1 MTGLFAN
8 ECGRYTRGMAHRPG
22 MPVYQRFILLALVIV
37 VIIGAGS
44 VYYAHLEDLSLGDAM
59 YTVIMI
65 MTGIG
70 SSKDPATRAGHIFL
84 EILALV
90 SVGLLVGVLTQ
101 IFKYISVKGFMAA
114 LHDRRIKAMKGHVIV
129 CGTSYTL
136 HELLNRIPKDSLWV
150 IVKTSEEAQ
159 RLERLGVQVH
169 VDDYTSEQAF
179 VKAGI
184 ASASMV
190 ITCSESDA
198 DNAFACLSAKALRK
212 DIPVIARI
220 NRTENREKLHTAG
233 ADSVIVPAELAAIAI
248 VAAMEKKKVGSV
260 VSG

>member
-1 MTGLFAN
+1 MVQ
-8 ECGRYTRGMAHRPG
+8 RSGMR
-22 MPVYQRFILLALVIV
+22 VYQKFLLLALVILA
-37 VIIGAGS
+37 VIVAGS
-44 VYYAHLEDLSLGDAM
+44 LYYAHLEHIGLGDAVYM
-59 YTVIMI
+59 VIMI

-70 SSKDPATRAGHIFL
+70 SSRDPVTPGGHIFL

-150 IVKTSEEAQ
+150 IARTGEEAQ
-159 RLERLGVQVH
+159 RLERAGVQVH

-179 VKAGI
+179 KHAGI
-184 ASASMV
+184 DTASMV
-190 ITCSESDA
+190 ITCSENDA

-220 NRTENREKLHTAG
+220 NRTENRDKLRTAG
-233 ADSVIVPAELAAIAI
+233 ADVVIVPAELAAMAI
-248 VAAMEKKKVGSV
+248 VEAMGRKGMTNDK
-260 VSG
+260 